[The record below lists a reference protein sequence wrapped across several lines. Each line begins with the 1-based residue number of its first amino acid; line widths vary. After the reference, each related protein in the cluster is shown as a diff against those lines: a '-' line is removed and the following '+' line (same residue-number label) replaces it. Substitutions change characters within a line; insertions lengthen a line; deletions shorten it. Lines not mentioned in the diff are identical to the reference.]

1 MTPLKIRTKGQK
13 EMGECKTFSWTE
25 GYVEKNWKSEKP
37 SPHHKWEQG
46 GGGFGGSTPLK
57 RKLKFPKTD
66 FDYHS
71 EFLGGH
77 NFFLGGHQPSP
88 RC

>member
-37 SPHHKWEQG
+37 SPRHKWAQG
-46 GGGFGGSTPLK
+46 GF
-57 RKLKFPKTD
+57 
-66 FDYHS
+66 
-71 EFLGGH
+71 
-77 NFFLGGHQPSP
+77 
-88 RC
+88 